1 MRFYFDNK
9 DRDNFRVRKAK
20 REETE
25 KEEKANGMTKQQEA
39 DLKLEKANGM
49 TKQKKDKKK
58 N

>member
-25 KEEKANGMTKQQEA
+25 KEEKASGMTKQQEDDA
-39 DLKLEKANGM
+39 KLEKAM
-49 TKQKKDKKK
+49 AVAQKK
-58 N
+58 